1 MLQIIGSVALLLW
14 GTRMVKNGFTR
25 AYATSLREVIAKS
38 TNNRFKAFLAGLG
51 VTAVLQ
57 SSTATA
63 LIVTSFASK
72 NMIGTAAGLAVMIGA
87 DISTTLV
94 AQILTFDMSW
104 LMPCFLITGAVLHHF
119 YEHGGRRKHIARALI
134 GLGLILLSLSQIKHS
149 AAPLGESELLPMILK
164 PLEKE
169 PLMALIV
176 AALITW
182 LLHSSLA
189 AVLIISSF
197 ATSGL
202 ISLHLGLLLVLG
214 ANLGGAL
221 IPFAVT
227 IKMGAAARRIT
238 TGNMIMRI
246 SSVILIL
253 PFVAAI
259 NDFFGDIGVA
269 GSREIVHFHTLFNII
284 LALIFLPLVVVLAK
298 ICIKLNPETVNPAD
312 DTIRPQYLDDNALN
326 SPTIA
331 LAGAARETLRMAE
344 IVEEMFTESM
354 VALRTNDMKLL
365 EKIRADDNDVDLLNN
380 EIKLYLTRVNEESLD
395 PKESDRLVQILSFA
409 TNLEHV
415 GDVIEN
421 SLLEIVRIKA
431 ESNHRFSVEGFKEI
445 QEFHQI
451 ILKNMK
457 IAQAIFMSEDPKLAR
472 QLVEGK
478 KNVRMAAKESSE
490 RHFKRLKSGLPES
503 ISTSALHNDII
514 RDYRRVNSY
523 ITTVAYAILDNSE
536 KHKQRR
542 RDAKEAEKRAKLESI
557 AQAAAAQALV
567 EAENAI
573 KQEDEHNDTH
583 SGI

>member
-1 MLQIIGSVALLLW
+1 MLKILGSVALLLW
-14 GTRMVKNGFTR
+14 GTRMVKLGFTR
-25 AYATSLREVIAKS
+25 AYATSLRDVIAKS
-38 TNNRFKAFLAGLG
+38 TNNRFKAFFAGLG

-63 LIVTSFASK
+63 LVVTSFASK
-72 NMIGTAAGLAVMIGA
+72 GMISTSAALAVMIGA

-104 LMPCFLITGAVLHHF
+104 LMPCFLLSGVILHHF
-119 YEHGGRRKHIARALI
+119 YEQGGRRKHIARALI
-134 GLGLILLSLSQIKHS
+134 GLGLILLSLSQIKQS
-149 AAPLGESELLPMILK
+149 AMPLGTSETLPLLMK
-164 PLEKE
+164 PLEHE

-214 ANLGGAL
+214 ANLGGAF
-221 IPFAVT
+221 IPFIMT

-246 SSVILIL
+246 TSIILIL
-253 PFVAAI
+253 PFVTAI
-259 NDFFGDIGVA
+259 NEILGNIGSA
-269 GSREIVHFHTLFNII
+269 GSREIVHFHTLFNVI
-284 LALIFLPLVVVLAK
+284 LALIFLPLVVVLSK
-298 ICIKLNPETVNPAD
+298 ICIRLNPETENKD
-312 DTIRPQYLDDNALN
+312 DATIRPMYLDESALT

-344 IVEEMFTESM
+344 IVEEMFIESM
-354 VALRTNDMKLL
+354 TAMKNDDQKLL
-365 EKIRADDNDVDLLNN
+365 DKIKASDAVVDSLNN
-380 EIKLYLTRVNEESLD
+380 AIKLYLTRVNEEALD
-395 PKESDRLVQILSFA
+395 PKESDRFVQILGFS

-421 SLLEIVRIKA
+421 SIADMIKIKI
-431 ESNHRFSVEGFKEI
+431 ESNHRFSAEGFKEI

-472 QLVEGK
+472 QLVDGK
-478 KNVRMAAKESSE
+478 KDVRQAAKASTEK
-490 RHFKRLKSGLPES
+490 HFKRLKSGLPET

-523 ITTVAYAILDNSE
+523 ITTVAYAILDNAE
-536 KHKQRR
+536 RHKQSRK
-542 RDAKEAEKRAKLESI
+542 DTKEAEKETQKEQEI
-557 AQAAAAQALV
+557 K
-567 EAENAI
+567 ENI
-573 KQEDEHNDTH
+573 DDVNNTGFDTMPQ
-583 SGI
+583 

>member
-1 MLQIIGSVALLLW
+1 MLKIIGSVALLLW
-14 GTRMVKNGFTR
+14 GTRMVKLGFTR

-38 TNNRFKAFLAGLG
+38 TDNRFKAFFAGLG

-63 LIVTSFASK
+63 LVVTSFASK
-72 NMIGTAAGLAVMIGA
+72 GMISTAAALSVMIGA

-94 AQILTFDMSW
+94 AQVLTFDMSW
-104 LMPCFLITGAVLHHF
+104 LMPCFLLSGVVLHHF

-134 GLGLILLSLSQIKHS
+134 GLGLILLSLSQIKLN
-149 AAPLGESELLPMILK
+149 ALPLGQSETLPLLMK
-164 PLEKE
+164 PLEHE

-189 AVLIISSF
+189 AVLIISSL

-214 ANLGGAL
+214 ANLGGAF
-221 IPFAVT
+221 IPFIMT

-238 TGNMIMRI
+238 MGNMIMRI
-246 SSVILIL
+246 SSIILIL
-253 PFVAAI
+253 PFITAI
-259 NDFFGDIGVA
+259 NDLLGDIGMA
-269 GSREIVHFHTLFNII
+269 GSREIVHFHTLFNIT
-284 LALIFLPLVVVLAK
+284 LALIFLPLVVVLSK
-298 ICIKLNPETVNPAD
+298 LCIKLNPETEDPN
-312 DTIRPQYLDDNALN
+312 DTSIRPAYLDESALT

-331 LAGAARETLRMAE
+331 LACAARETLRMAE
-344 IVEEMFTESM
+344 IVEDMFTESM
-354 VALRTNDMKLL
+354 TAMIKHDMKLL
-365 EKIRADDNDVDLLNN
+365 EKIRADDNAVDTLNN
-380 EIKLYLTRVNEESLD
+380 AVKLYLTRVNEEALD
-395 PKESDRLVQILSFA
+395 PKESDRLVQVLSFS

-421 SLLEIVRIKA
+421 SILDIIKIKI
-431 ESNHRFSVEGFKEI
+431 ESRHRFSTEGFKEI

-478 KNVRMAAKESSE
+478 KNVRQAAKESTE
-490 RHFKRLKSGLPES
+490 KHFRRLKSGLPES

-523 ITTVAYAILDNSE
+523 ITTVAYSILDNSE

-542 RDAKEAEKRAKLESI
+542 RDAKEAEKKAKLDAIAAELAAKQALDAEI
-557 AQAAAAQALV
+557 AQQQAPQPPTT
-567 EAENAI
+567 EA
-573 KQEDEHNDTH
+573 
-583 SGI
+583 

>member
-1 MLQIIGSVALLLW
+1 MSDSITITMLKIIGSVALLLW
-14 GTRMVKNGFTR
+14 GTRMVKLGFTR
-25 AYATSLREVIAKS
+25 AYATSLREIIAKS
-38 TNNRFKAFLAGLG
+38 TNNRLKAFLAGLG

-63 LIVTSFASK
+63 LVVTSFASK
-72 NMIGTAAGLAVMIGA
+72 GMISTAAALSVMIGA

-104 LMPCFLITGAVLHHF
+104 LMPCFLISGVALHHF
-119 YEHGGRRKHIARALI
+119 YEQGGRRKHIARALI
-134 GLGLILLSLSQIKHS
+134 GLGLILLSLSQIKQS
-149 AAPLGESELLPMILK
+149 ALPLGSSDNLPLLLK
-164 PLEKE
+164 PLEHE

-214 ANLGGAL
+214 ANLGGAF
-221 IPFAVT
+221 IPFIMT

-246 SSVILIL
+246 SSIILIL
-253 PFVAAI
+253 PFITAI
-259 NDFFGDIGVA
+259 NEIMGGNIGTA
-269 GSREIVHFHTLFNII
+269 GSREIVHFHTLFNVI
-284 LALIFLPLVVVLAK
+284 LALLFLPLVVVLSK
-298 ICIKLNPETVNPAD
+298 ICIKLNPETEDPND
-312 DTIRPQYLDDNALN
+312 LTICPQYLDESALN

-344 IVEEMFTESM
+344 IVEHMFVESM
-354 VALRTNDMKLL
+354 IALKKDDMKLI
-365 EKIRADDNDVDLLNN
+365 EKIRADDDAVDTLNN
-380 EIKLYLTRVNEESLD
+380 AVKLYLTRVNEEALD
-395 PKESDRLVQILSFA
+395 PKESDRLVQILSFS

-421 SLLEIVRIKA
+421 SLLEIVKIKI
-431 ESNHRFSVEGFKEI
+431 ESNHRFSTEGFKEI
-445 QEFHQI
+445 QDFHHI

-457 IAQAIFMSEDPKLAR
+457 IAHAIFMSEDPKLAR

-478 KNVRMAAKESSE
+478 KDVRNAAKESTE
-490 RHFKRLKSGLPES
+490 KHFRRLKSGLPET

-523 ITTVAYAILDNSE
+523 ITTVAYAILENAE
-536 KHKQRR
+536 KHKRRR
-542 RDAKEAEKRAKLESI
+542 RDEKATQKHT
-557 AQAAAAQALV
+557 A
-567 EAENAI
+567 
-573 KQEDEHNDTH
+573 QEDIIVQEAIINADLPASEPTDL
-583 SGI
+583 I

>member
-1 MLQIIGSVALLLW
+1 
-14 GTRMVKNGFTR
+14 MVKLGFTR
-25 AYATSLREVIAKS
+25 AYATSLREIIAKS

-63 LIVTSFASK
+63 LVVTSFASK
-72 NMIGTAAGLAVMIGA
+72 GMINTAAAISVMIGA

-104 LMPCFLITGAVLHHF
+104 LMPCFLLAGVVLHHF

-134 GLGLILLSLSQIKHS
+134 GLGLILLSLSQIKMS
-149 AAPLGESELLPMILK
+149 ALPLGNSETLPLLMK
-164 PLEKE
+164 PLENE
-169 PLMALIV
+169 PLMALLV

-189 AVLIISSF
+189 AVLIISSL

-202 ISLHLGLLLVLG
+202 ISIHLGLLLVLG
-214 ANLGGAL
+214 ANLGGAF
-221 IPFAVT
+221 ISFIMT
-227 IKMGAAARRIT
+227 IKMGAHARRIT
-238 TGNMIMRI
+238 SANMIMRVCTI
-246 SSVILIL
+246 ILIL
-253 PFVAAI
+253 PFITVI
-259 NDFFGDIGVA
+259 NELMGDIGAA

-284 LALIFLPLVVVLAK
+284 LALMFLPIVPFLADFCVK
-298 ICIKLNPETVNPAD
+298 MIPEKENPAD
-312 DTIRPQYLDDNALN
+312 AATRPLYLDESALD

-344 IVEEMFTESM
+344 IVEEMFVESM
-354 VALRTNDMKLL
+354 VALRKDNMKLI
-365 EKIRADDNDVDLLNN
+365 EKIREADNTVDALNN
-380 EIKLYLTRVNEESLD
+380 SIKLYLTRVNEEALD
-395 PKESDRLVQILSFA
+395 PKESDRLVQILSFS

-421 SLLEIVRIKA
+421 SLVEIVKIKV
-431 ESNHRFSVEGFKEI
+431 ESNHRFSEEGFKEI
-445 QEFHQI
+445 KEFHQI

-457 IAQAIFMSEDPKLAR
+457 IAQAIFISEDPKLAR

-478 KNVRMAAKESSE
+478 KSVRLAAKESTE
-490 RHFKRLKSGLPES
+490 KHFKRLKSGLPDT

-514 RDYRRVNSY
+514 RDYRRVNTY

-536 KHKQRR
+536 RHKKRR
-542 RDAKEAEKRAKLESI
+542 RDEKEAEKKAKLDALAIASAQEQEAASHDVVIGEYQGDTNPESP
-557 AQAAAAQALV
+557 
-567 EAENAI
+567 
-573 KQEDEHNDTH
+573 KTT
-583 SGI
+583 